1 MQKYPWC
8 ITLIMK
14 GRKMNLKNTL
24 KMMLL
29 VGLGACTTKPQQT
42 AIQQEP
48 IPMVEAT
55 QPVTEEVNIPVES
68 RTVVHSLTGSGKVKA
83 ANYTDLYF
91 RSQEQ
96 IAHVYVKNGAR
107 VSKGQKLADLD
118 MYTFQSN
125 LRQSEIGLEQAYL
138 ELQDILIGQGYDPDK
153 LDAVPADMMKL
164 ARVKSGYEQ
173 AELQKEKALREI
185 ETATLVAPFDGVVAN
200 LIAQPYHMA
209 GGGEPF
215 CRIIQTNNMEV
226 EFQVLE
232 NELHLVKMGQK
243 VEIVPHASTVGVQ
256 LGEICSMNPLVDEK
270 GLIQVRARVKGNV
283 GLMEGMNVSVQIHP

>member
-1 MQKYPWC
+1 
-8 ITLIMK
+8 
-14 GRKMNLKNTL
+14 MNLKNTW
-24 KMMLL
+24 KIMLL
-29 VGLGACTTKPQQT
+29 VGLSACSTKPKQT
-42 AIQQEP
+42 AIQLEP
-48 IPMVEAT
+48 IPIVETT
-55 QPVTEEVNIPVES
+55 QPLGEDVKIPVES

-91 RSQEQ
+91 RLQEQ

-118 MYTFQSN
+118 TYTLQSN
-125 LRQSEIGLEQAYL
+125 LRQAEIGLEQAYL

-185 ETATLVAPFDGVVAN
+185 ENATLVAPFDGVVAN
-200 LIAQPYHMA
+200 LTAQPYHMV
-209 GGGEPF
+209 GGSEPF
-215 CRIIQTNNMEV
+215 CRIVQTNNMEV

-243 VEIVPHASTVGVQ
+243 VEIVPQATTISALQ
-256 LGEICSMNPLVDEK
+256 GEICSMNPLVDEK
-270 GLIQVRARVKGNV
+270 GLIQVRARVKGYA

>member
-1 MQKYPWC
+1 
-8 ITLIMK
+8 
-14 GRKMNLKNTL
+14 MNLKNTL

-42 AIQQEP
+42 VIQQEL
-48 IPMVEAT
+48 IPMVEAP
-55 QPVTEEVNIPVES
+55 QPVTEEVRIPIES

-91 RSQEQ
+91 RLQEQ
-96 IAHVYVKNGAR
+96 IAHVYVKNGVR

-118 MYTFQSN
+118 TYTLHSN
-125 LRQSEIGLEQAYL
+125 LRQAEIGSEQAYL

-185 ETATLVAPFDGVVAN
+185 ENATLAAPFDGVIAN
-200 LIAQPYHMA
+200 LTAQPYHMV
-209 GGGEPF
+209 GGSEPF
-215 CRIIQTNNMEV
+215 CRIVQTNNMEV
-226 EFQVLE
+226 EFHVLE

-243 VEIVPHASTVGVQ
+243 VEIVPQATTIGALQ
-256 LGEICSMNPLVDEK
+256 GEICNMNPLVDEK
-270 GLIQVRARVKGNV
+270 GLIQVRARVKGNA

>member
-1 MQKYPWC
+1 
-8 ITLIMK
+8 
-14 GRKMNLKNTL
+14 MNLKNTL
-24 KMMLL
+24 KIMLL
-29 VGLGACTTKPQQT
+29 AGLSACSTKPKQT
-42 AIQQEP
+42 AIQLEP
-48 IPMVEAT
+48 IPIVETT
-55 QPVTEEVNIPVES
+55 QPLGEDVKIPVES

-91 RSQEQ
+91 RLQEQ

-118 MYTFQSN
+118 TYTLQSN
-125 LRQSEIGLEQAYL
+125 LRQAEIGLEQAYL

-185 ETATLVAPFDGVVAN
+185 ENATLVAPFDGVVAN
-200 LIAQPYHMA
+200 LTAQPYHMV
-209 GGGEPF
+209 GGSEPF
-215 CRIIQTNNMEV
+215 CRIVQTNNMEV

-243 VEIVPHASTVGVQ
+243 VEIVPQATTISALQ
-256 LGEICSMNPLVDEK
+256 GEICSMNPLVDEK
-270 GLIQVRARVKGNV
+270 GLIQVRARIKGYA

>member
-1 MQKYPWC
+1 
-8 ITLIMK
+8 
-14 GRKMNLKNTL
+14 MNLKNTL
-24 KMMLL
+24 KIMLL
-29 VGLGACTTKPQQT
+29 VGLSACSTKPKQT
-42 AIQQEP
+42 AIQLEP
-48 IPMVEAT
+48 IPIVETT
-55 QPVTEEVNIPVES
+55 QPLGEDVKIPVES

-91 RSQEQ
+91 RLQEQ

-118 MYTFQSN
+118 TYTLQSN
-125 LRQSEIGLEQAYL
+125 LRQAEIGLEQAYL

-185 ETATLVAPFDGVVAN
+185 ENATLVAPFDGVVAN
-200 LIAQPYHMA
+200 LTAQPYHMV
-209 GGGEPF
+209 GGSEPF
-215 CRIIQTNNMEV
+215 CRIVQTNNMEV

-243 VEIVPHASTVGVQ
+243 VEIVPQATTISALQ
-256 LGEICSMNPLVDEK
+256 GEICSMNPLVDEK
-270 GLIQVRARVKGNV
+270 GLIQVRARVKGYA

>member
-1 MQKYPWC
+1 
-8 ITLIMK
+8 
-14 GRKMNLKNTL
+14 MNLKSTL
-24 KMMLL
+24 KIMLL
-29 VGLGACTTKPQQT
+29 VCLSACTTKPQQT

-48 IPMVEAT
+48 VLMIEAT
-55 QPVTEEVNIPVES
+55 QPVAEEVSIPVES
-68 RTVVHSLTGSGKVKA
+68 QALVHSLTGSGKVKA
-83 ANYTDLYF
+83 ANYSDLYF
-91 RSQEQ
+91 RLQEQ
-96 IAHVYVKNGAR
+96 IAHVYVKNGAK

-118 MYTFQSN
+118 TYTLQSN
-125 LRQSEIGLEQAYL
+125 LRQTEIGLEQAYL

-153 LDAVPADMMKL
+153 QDAVPADMMKL

-185 ETATLVAPFDGVVAN
+185 ENATLVAPFDGVIAN
-200 LIAQPYHMA
+200 LTAQPHHMA
-209 GGGEPF
+209 GGSEPF

-243 VEIVPHASTVGVQ
+243 VEIVPQASTIGALQ
-256 LGEICSMNPLVDEK
+256 GEICNMNPLVDEK
-270 GLIQVRARVKGNV
+270 GLIQVRARVKGNA

>member
-1 MQKYPWC
+1 
-8 ITLIMK
+8 
-14 GRKMNLKNTL
+14 MNLKNTL
-24 KMMLL
+24 KIMLL
-29 VGLGACTTKPQQT
+29 VGLSACSTKPEQT
-42 AIQQEP
+42 AIQLEP
-48 IPMVEAT
+48 IPIVETT
-55 QPVTEEVNIPVES
+55 QPLGEDVKIPVES

-91 RSQEQ
+91 RLQEQ

-118 MYTFQSN
+118 TYTLQSN
-125 LRQSEIGLEQAYL
+125 LRQAEIGLEQAYL

-185 ETATLVAPFDGVVAN
+185 ENATLVAPFDGVVAN
-200 LIAQPYHMA
+200 LTAQPYHMV
-209 GGGEPF
+209 GGSEPF
-215 CRIIQTNNMEV
+215 CRIVQTNNMEV

-232 NELHLVKMGQK
+232 NELHLVKMGRK
-243 VEIVPHASTVGVQ
+243 VEIVPQATTISALQ
-256 LGEICSMNPLVDEK
+256 GEICSMNPLVDEK
-270 GLIQVRARVKGNV
+270 GLIQVRARVKGYA

>member
-1 MQKYPWC
+1 
-8 ITLIMK
+8 
-14 GRKMNLKNTL
+14 MNLKNTL
-24 KMMLL
+24 RMMLL

-48 IPMVEAT
+48 IPVVEAS
-55 QPVTEEVNIPVES
+55 QPVAEEVSIPVES
-68 RTVVHSLTGSGKVKA
+68 QAVVHSLSGSGKVKA

-118 MYTFQSN
+118 TYTLQSN
-125 LRQSEIGLEQAYL
+125 LRQAEIGLEQAYL

-185 ETATLVAPFDGVVAN
+185 ENATLVSPFDGVVAN
-200 LIAQPYHMA
+200 LTAQPHHMV
-209 GGGEPF
+209 GGSEPF

-270 GLIQVRARVKGNV
+270 GLIQVRARIKGNV